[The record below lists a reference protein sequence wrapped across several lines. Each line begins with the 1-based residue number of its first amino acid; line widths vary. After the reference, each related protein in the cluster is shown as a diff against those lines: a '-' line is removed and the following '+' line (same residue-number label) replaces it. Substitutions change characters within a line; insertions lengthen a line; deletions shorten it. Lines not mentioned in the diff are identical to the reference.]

1 MRTSLALFITATL
14 SSTSSALKVLSST
27 GDGAFAFTL
36 SNAIYYSP
44 ATAVASGCFG
54 NTGSCTT
61 PDLLPLTV
69 LATNATTIDAEVLA
83 EVVSTYTE
91 IDDVWSETY
100 LESGAIFLATSANA
114 TLGSSAVS
122 WINSYGIKYLL
133 VTDGLDVSSYNSSS
147 TTVIHVPSGW
157 DLQPGPYTFS
167 FDPSGNAAV
176 RQAYALHRDNYEAFL
191 FGVTT
196 VPNTTAYAPVEL
208 FIPSY
213 QDAWIP
219 VPSRLYS
226 IGDSRPL
233 AGIRV
238 ALKDIYD
245 LEGVQT
251 GGGSRSYAEV
261 YPVANA
267 TAVSMQKMLDLGV
280 VIVGKTKTSQF
291 AHGADPYQFIDI
303 HYPWNPRGDGYLTAA
318 SSSSGSA
325 AAIAGYDWIDMS
337 IGSDTRGSVR
347 KPAALVGSY
356 GIRPTW
362 QSMNLTGV
370 IPLATE
376 MDTAGFFVRDPELFL
391 TVAGLWY
398 KDSAVPVNTSFT
410 SLPSTVL
417 YPVDYFPLNNS
428 AAQAVFDS
436 FLDTLE
442 QEFGMTRRT
451 INISATL
458 SAAESLSPG
467 ITNAT
472 SFQLSSNRLAEYVSY
487 HEVGIPLIEAWNTT
501 FPGAGY
507 PPLDPNPRAAFAR
520 SMNLTE
526 EDYEG
531 AVSIKNEFRDYFLA
545 NILRPDPNT
554 CSESIMILD
563 MGTGGL
569 PSYREQAL
577 NARAGATSLT
587 VTQVPGGGPSVPSNY
602 LASTAGCP
610 EVGIPIGQ
618 VAYDS
623 FISLQEEYIP
633 VNVDLVAAP
642 GCDGMLL
649 EIVRRLTELGVAKE
663 VKTGR
668 TAF

>member
-1 MRTSLALFITATL
+1 MRTSLAVLATATL
-14 SSTSSALKVLSST
+14 SPFASALKLLSST
-27 GDGAFAFTL
+27 GDGAFAFKL
-36 SNAIYYSP
+36 SNTTYYSP

-54 NTGSCTT
+54 NTRSCTA
-61 PDLLPLTV
+61 PELLPLTV
-69 LATNATTIDAEVLA
+69 LATNATTISANVLA
-83 EVVSTYTE
+83 EVVSTYAA
-91 IDDVWSETY
+91 IDDVWSEAF
-100 LESGAIFLATSANA
+100 LENGALFLGNSANA
-114 TLGSSAVS
+114 TLDSSAAS
-122 WINSYGIKYLL
+122 WIASFDIKYLL
-133 VTDGLDVSSYNSSS
+133 VTDGLDVSGYNSSS
-147 TTVIHVPSGW
+147 TTVIHVPSSWG
-157 DLQPGPYTFS
+157 LQPGPYTFS
-167 FDPSGNAAV
+167 FDPAGNAAV
-176 RQAYALHRDNYEAFL
+176 RQAYALHRDHYEAFL
-191 FGVTT
+191 FGVTA
-196 VPNTTAYAPVEL
+196 VPNTTAYAPVGV
-208 FIPSY
+208 FIPAY

-325 AAIAGYDWIDMS
+325 AAIAGYDWNDMS

-398 KDSAVPVNTSFT
+398 EDSSVPVNTSFT

-428 AAQAVFDS
+428 AAQAVFDT

-458 SAAESLSPG
+458 SAAQSLSPG

-526 EDYEG
+526 DDYEG

-545 NILRPDPNT
+545 KILRPDPET

-587 VTQVPGGGPSVPSNY
+587 VTQVRGGGPSVPSNY

-633 VNVDLVAAP
+633 INVDLVAAP

-649 EIVRRLTELGVAKE
+649 EIVRRLIKLGVAKE

>member
-1 MRTSLALFITATL
+1 MHTSLALLATATL
-14 SSTSSALKVLSST
+14 SPFASALRLLSST
-27 GDGAFAFTL
+27 GD
-36 SNAIYYSP
+36 
-44 ATAVASGCFG
+44 AVASGCFG

-61 PDLLPLTV
+61 LDLLPLTV
-69 LATNATTIDAEVLA
+69 LATNATTISAEVLVGVA
-83 EVVSTYTE
+83 STYTA
-91 IDDVWSETY
+91 IDDVWSETF
-100 LESGAIFLATSANA
+100 LENGALFLANSANA
-114 TLGSSAVS
+114 TLDSSAAS

-133 VTDGLDVSSYNSSS
+133 VTDELDVSSYNSSS
-147 TTVIHVPSGW
+147 TTVIHVPSSW
-157 DLQPGPYTFS
+157 ALQPGPYTFS
-167 FDPSGNAAV
+167 FDPAGNAAI

-191 FGVTT
+191 FGVTA
-196 VPNTTAYAPVEL
+196 VPNTTVYAPVEL

-226 IGDSRPL
+226 LGDSRPL

-398 KDSAVPVNTSFT
+398 KNSAVPVNTSFT

-520 SMNLTE
+520 SVNLTE
-526 EDYEG
+526 EDYED

-545 NILRPDPNT
+545 NILRPDPET

-633 VNVDLVAAP
+633 INVDLVAAP

-649 EIVRRLTELGVAKE
+649 EIVRRLTELGVAKK
-663 VKTGR
+663 VKTGK

>member
-1 MRTSLALFITATL
+1 MRTSLALLASATL
-14 SSTSSALKVLSST
+14 SPFASALKVLSST
-27 GDGAFAFTL
+27 GDDAFAFTL
-36 SNAIYYSP
+36 SNATYYSP
-44 ATAVASGCFG
+44 ATAVAI
-54 NTGSCTT
+54 
-61 PDLLPLTV
+61 
-69 LATNATTIDAEVLA
+69 LATNATTITTEVLA
-83 EVVSTYTE
+83 EVGSLYTA
-91 IDDVWSETY
+91 IDDVWSETF
-100 LESGAIFLATSANA
+100 LESGALFLATSANA
-114 TLGSSAVS
+114 TLDSSAVS
-122 WINSYGIKYLL
+122 WIASFDIKYLL
-133 VTDGLDVSSYNSSS
+133 VTDGLDISDYNSSN
-147 TTVIHVPSGW
+147 TNVVHVPSSW

-167 FDPSGNAAV
+167 FDPAGNAAV
-176 RQAYALHRDNYEAFL
+176 RQAYALHRDHYEAFL
-191 FGVTT
+191 FGVTA

-208 FIPSY
+208 FIPSH
-213 QDAWIP
+213 QNAWIP

-226 IGDSRPL
+226 LGDSRPL

-318 SSSSGSA
+318 SSSSGST
-325 AAIAGYDWIDMS
+325 AAIAGYDWIDIS

-362 QSMNLTGV
+362 RSMNLTGV

-398 KDSAVPVNTSFT
+398 ENSAVPVNTSFT

-451 INISATL
+451 INISGTL
-458 SAAESLSPG
+458 SAADSLSLG

-487 HEVGIPLIEAWNTT
+487 HEVGIPLIEAWNAT

-507 PPLDPNPRAAFAR
+507 PLLDPNPRAAFAC

-531 AVSIKNEFRDYFLA
+531 AVSIKNEFRDYFLT
-545 NILRPDPNT
+545 NILRPDPDT

-610 EVGIPIGQ
+610 EVGVPIGQ

-649 EIVRRLTELGVAKE
+649 ELVRRLTELGVAKE
-663 VKTGR
+663 VKTGK